1 LTNYF
6 ASIGHSSLT
15 KDMSDQLTEEEK
27 DAIIAK
33 QAEEIKRLKKKKRK
47 TKTFVQENLS
57 LFESLLD
64 VKGKLLPSFL
74 NGQEGDKKRHP
85 RYFFSR
91 PTKDKKST
99 EQVIRLNLLVADLLE
114 AKIRLNPSMKD
125 CTETEFN
132 ARLSM
137 DTSSLI
143 RHISI
148 KPNTGKTRAARP
160 RKKKKTESKPPQEK
174 AILTDDAEP
183 YSKQALLDVDSM
195 ISDPRSHQT
204 TTSSQPAPSKPRP
217 TPKTDPVLLA
227 QYKERGFPYDDFYSA
242 EADAWFTAH
251 PEFPVPD

>member
-1 LTNYF
+1 
-6 ASIGHSSLT
+6 
-15 KDMSDQLTEEEK
+15 MSNQLTEEEK

-64 VKGKLLPSFL
+64 VNGEVLPAFL
-74 NGQEGDKKRHP
+74 NGQEGDEKRNP

-91 PTKDKKST
+91 PTKDKRST

-137 DTSSLI
+137 DTSSLM

-148 KPNTGKTRAARP
+148 KPNTGKARAARP
-160 RKKKKTESKPPQEK
+160 RKQ
-174 AILTDDAEP
+174 
-183 YSKQALLDVDSM
+183 
-195 ISDPRSHQT
+195 
-204 TTSSQPAPSKPRP
+204 
-217 TPKTDPVLLA
+217 
-227 QYKERGFPYDDFYSA
+227 
-242 EADAWFTAH
+242 
-251 PEFPVPD
+251 

>member
-1 LTNYF
+1 
-6 ASIGHSSLT
+6 
-15 KDMSDQLTEEEK
+15 MSNQLTEEEK

-64 VKGKLLPSFL
+64 VNGEVLPAFL
-74 NGQEGDKKRHP
+74 NGQEGDEKRNP

-91 PTKDKKST
+91 PTKDKTST

-148 KPNTGKTRAARP
+148 KPNTGKARAARP
-160 RKKKKTESKPPQEK
+160 RKQ
-174 AILTDDAEP
+174 
-183 YSKQALLDVDSM
+183 
-195 ISDPRSHQT
+195 
-204 TTSSQPAPSKPRP
+204 
-217 TPKTDPVLLA
+217 
-227 QYKERGFPYDDFYSA
+227 
-242 EADAWFTAH
+242 
-251 PEFPVPD
+251 

>member
-1 LTNYF
+1 
-6 ASIGHSSLT
+6 
-15 KDMSDQLTEEEK
+15 MSNQLTEEEK

-47 TKTFVQENLS
+47 TKTFVQENLD

-64 VKGKLLPSFL
+64 VNGEVLPAFL
-74 NGQEGDKKRHP
+74 NGQEGDEKRNP

-91 PTKDKKST
+91 PTKDKTST

-148 KPNTGKTRAARP
+148 KPNTGKVRATRP
-160 RKKKKTESKPPQEK
+160 RKQ
-174 AILTDDAEP
+174 
-183 YSKQALLDVDSM
+183 
-195 ISDPRSHQT
+195 
-204 TTSSQPAPSKPRP
+204 
-217 TPKTDPVLLA
+217 
-227 QYKERGFPYDDFYSA
+227 
-242 EADAWFTAH
+242 
-251 PEFPVPD
+251 

>member
-1 LTNYF
+1 
-6 ASIGHSSLT
+6 
-15 KDMSDQLTEEEK
+15 MSNQQTM
-27 DAIIAK
+27 
-33 QAEEIKRLKKKKRK
+33 EEILAENEKLKQENKILKKKKRK
-47 TKTFVQENLS
+47 TKTFVQENLG

-64 VKGKLLPSFL
+64 VKGKVLPLFL
-74 NGQEGDKKRHP
+74 NGQEGDEKRHP

-148 KPNTGKTRAARP
+148 KPNTGKARAARP
-160 RKKKKTESKPPQEK
+160 RKKNAKTESKPPVQEK
-174 AILTDDAEP
+174 AIPGDAVGKLIAGSRPVDPTPPHPRHDQDFASMSVDDVFAYAKANINPSPEIRQTLI
-183 YSKQALLDVDSM
+183 KQLIKYGASARLDELRAVIGVSVPNWKVAVDSV
-195 ISDPRSHQT
+195 S
-204 TTSSQPAPSKPRP
+204 
-217 TPKTDPVLLA
+217 
-227 QYKERGFPYDDFYSA
+227 
-242 EADAWFTAH
+242 
-251 PEFPVPD
+251 

>member
-1 LTNYF
+1 
-6 ASIGHSSLT
+6 
-15 KDMSDQLTEEEK
+15 MSNQLTEEEK

-64 VKGKLLPSFL
+64 VNGEVLPAFL
-74 NGQEGDKKRHP
+74 NGQEGDEKRHP

-91 PTKDKKST
+91 PTKDKTST

-148 KPNTGKTRAARP
+148 KPNTGKARAARP
-160 RKKKKTESKPPQEK
+160 RKQ
-174 AILTDDAEP
+174 
-183 YSKQALLDVDSM
+183 
-195 ISDPRSHQT
+195 
-204 TTSSQPAPSKPRP
+204 
-217 TPKTDPVLLA
+217 
-227 QYKERGFPYDDFYSA
+227 
-242 EADAWFTAH
+242 
-251 PEFPVPD
+251 